1 MLKLTLLFCNYSLWT
16 QYSPAGQKC
25 PAIFLL
31 FARRQQIFSYICQKH
46 MQTFKPMLQEA
57 AHTYDLLTKLEER
70 FPDKQDMLCRKTGKK
85 WIKFSV
91 KDYVRNSHLI
101 AYALSSLGYGKGD
114 KAVTVCNNR
123 PEWNFVDM
131 GLSMAGLIH
140 VPVYPTLS
148 AEEYLYIFNHCDA
161 RIIFIGTMSQY
172 RKLEPIVQK
181 MDRPARI
188 FLMDDSD
195 SIQCMKDLYET
206 GNRVELI
213 QKPVIERIK
222 KETDTDETC
231 SIIYTSG
238 TTGTPKGVMLS
249 HHNLM
254 FNAYSHAIKQTVRP
268 DQRMLSFLPLC
279 HVYER
284 SMNYEY
290 QYIGISIYYAESL
303 GTLARDLA
311 DCRADGFCAV
321 PRVLEMMY
329 SKLEAAGKHLKGF
342 KKTVYELAWD
352 YANNYD
358 IYRKGLIYKVK
369 RNLYDRLVYSKWRE
383 NLGGHEMLIVSGG
396 SSIQAKIIRLFNAAK
411 LHIYEGYGMTE
422 ASPVIAVNNPVEG
435 INVIGTVGKP
445 LERTVLKFAEDGEI
459 LTKGPHVMQGYYK
472 DPEAT
477 RQVIDSEGFLHTG
490 DIGKLVDGQYLQ
502 ITDRKKEI
510 FKLSLGKYVAPQ
522 VIENML
528 KESQYIQNCYVVGE
542 NQKFA
547 SAIIIPDFE
556 HLRHWAEA
564 NGITTDDHA
573 QLTADPKVIELIHG
587 IVNEVNSHLAPHEN
601 IKRERV
607 VADEWTTSNG
617 LLSQTLKLKRA
628 KLQARYS
635 GIISE
640 IYK

>member
-1 MLKLTLLFCNYSLWT
+1 M
-16 QYSPAGQKC
+16 
-25 PAIFLL
+25 
-31 FARRQQIFSYICQKH
+31 
-46 MQTFKPMLQEA
+46 PMLQEV
-57 AHTYDLLTKLEER
+57 AHIYDLLTKLEER
-70 FPDKQDMLCRKTGKK
+70 FPDKQDMLCRRSGKE
-85 WIKFSV
+85 WIRFSV
-91 KDYVRNSHLI
+91 KDYVRYSNLL
-101 AYALSSLGYGKGD
+101 AYAFSSMGYGKGD
-114 KAVTVCNNR
+114 KVVTICNNR
-123 PEWNFVDM
+123 PEWNFTDM

-148 AEEYLYIFNHCDA
+148 ADEYLYIFNHSDA
-161 RIIFIGTMSQY
+161 KIIIIGTLSQY
-172 RKLEPIVQK
+172 RKIEPIVRK
-181 MDRPARI
+181 MDKPARI

-195 SIQCMKDLYET
+195 NIQCFRDLYKIGE
-206 GNRVELI
+206 RVELV
-213 QKPVIERIK
+213 QKPKIEKIK
-222 KETDTDETC
+222 AETGTDEPV

-254 FNAYSHAIKQTVRP
+254 FNAYGHAVKQTVRS
-268 DQRMLSFLPLC
+268 DQKMLSFLPLC

-342 KKTVYELAWD
+342 KKTVYGLAWD
-352 YANNYD
+352 FANNYD
-358 IYRKGLIYKVK
+358 NYNKSLIYRAK
-369 RNLYDRLVYSKWRE
+369 RNIYDRLVYSKWRE

-396 SSIQAKIIRLFNAAK
+396 SSIQAKIIRLFNAAR

-435 INVIGTVGKP
+435 INIIGTVGKP
-445 LERTVLKFAEDGEI
+445 MERTELKFAEDGEI
-459 LTKGPHVMQGYYK
+459 LTKGPHVMLGYYK
-472 DPEAT
+472 NPEAT
-477 RQVIDSEGFLHTG
+477 REVIDSDGFLHTG
-490 DIGKLVDGQYLQ
+490 DIGRLVDGKYLQ

-528 KESQYIQNCYVVGE
+528 KESPYIQNCFVIGE

-556 HLRHWAEA
+556 HLHHWAKESGLGELD
-564 NGITTDDHA
+564 NH
-573 QLTADPKVIELIHG
+573 QLAADPKAVTFLHS
-587 IVNEVNSHLAPHEN
+587 IVEQTNSKLAPHEH
-601 IKRERV
+601 IKRERIV
-607 VADEWTTSNG
+607 CDEWTPSNG

-628 KLQARYS
+628 KLTSRYS

-640 IYK
+640 IYR

>member
-1 MLKLTLLFCNYSLWT
+1 
-16 QYSPAGQKC
+16 
-25 PAIFLL
+25 
-31 FARRQQIFSYICQKH
+31 
-46 MQTFKPMLQEA
+46 MLQEV
-57 AHTYDLLTKLEER
+57 AHIYDLLTKLEER
-70 FPDKQDMLCRKTGKK
+70 FPDKQDMLCRRSGKE
-85 WIKFSV
+85 WIRFSV
-91 KDYVRNSHLI
+91 KDYVRYSNLL
-101 AYALSSLGYGKGD
+101 AYAFSSMGYGKGD
-114 KAVTVCNNR
+114 KVVTICNNR
-123 PEWNFVDM
+123 PEWNFTDM

-148 AEEYLYIFNHCDA
+148 ADEYLYIFNHSDA
-161 RIIFIGTMSQY
+161 KIIIIGTLSQY
-172 RKLEPIVQK
+172 RKIEPIVRK
-181 MDRPARI
+181 MDKPARI

-195 SIQCMKDLYET
+195 NIQCFRDLYKIGE
-206 GNRVELI
+206 RVELV
-213 QKPVIERIK
+213 QKPKIEKIK
-222 KETDTDETC
+222 AETGTDEPV

-254 FNAYSHAIKQTVRP
+254 FNAYGHAVKQTVRS
-268 DQRMLSFLPLC
+268 DQKMLSFLPLC

-342 KKTVYELAWD
+342 KKTVYGLAWD
-352 YANNYD
+352 FANNYD
-358 IYRKGLIYKVK
+358 NYNKSLIYRAK
-369 RNLYDRLVYSKWRE
+369 RNIYDRLVYSKWRE

-396 SSIQAKIIRLFNAAK
+396 SSIQAKIIRLFNAAR

-435 INVIGTVGKP
+435 INIIGTVGKP
-445 LERTVLKFAEDGEI
+445 MERTELKFAEDGEI
-459 LTKGPHVMQGYYK
+459 LTKGPHVMLGYYK
-472 DPEAT
+472 NPEAT
-477 RQVIDSEGFLHTG
+477 REVIDSDGFLHTG
-490 DIGKLVDGQYLQ
+490 DIGRLVDGKYLQ

-510 FKLSLGKYVAPQ
+510 LKLSLGKYVAPQ

-528 KESQYIQNCYVVGE
+528 KESPYIQNCFVIGE

-556 HLRHWAEA
+556 HLHHWAKE
-564 NGITTDDHA
+564 NGLGELDNH
-573 QLTADPKVIELIHG
+573 QLAADPKAVTFLHS
-587 IVNEVNSHLAPHEN
+587 IVEQTNSKLAPHEH
-601 IKRERV
+601 IKRERIV
-607 VADEWTTSNG
+607 CDEWTPSNG

-628 KLQARYS
+628 KLTSRYS

-640 IYK
+640 IYR

>member
-1 MLKLTLLFCNYSLWT
+1 
-16 QYSPAGQKC
+16 
-25 PAIFLL
+25 
-31 FARRQQIFSYICQKH
+31 
-46 MQTFKPMLQEA
+46 MLQEV

-70 FPDKQDMLCRKTGKK
+70 FPDKQDMLCHKSGKE

-91 KDYVRNSHLI
+91 KDYVRYSHLI
-101 AYALSSLGYGKGD
+101 AYALSSMGYGKGD
-114 KAVTVCNNR
+114 KAISICNNR
-123 PEWNFVDM
+123 PEWNFADI
-131 GLSMAGLIH
+131 GLNMAGLVH

-148 AEEYLYIFNHCDA
+148 AEEYLYIFNHSDA
-161 RIIFIGTMSQY
+161 RIIFIGTASQY
-172 RKLEPIVQK
+172 RKLEPIVRQ
-181 MDRPARI
+181 MEHPARI

-195 SIQCMKDLYET
+195 NVQCFRDLYQIGE
-206 GNRVELI
+206 RVELV
-213 QKPVIERIK
+213 QKPLIDRIK
-222 KETDTDETC
+222 QETGTDEIA

-249 HHNLM
+249 HHNMM
-254 FNAYSHAIKQTVRP
+254 FNAYGHAVKQTVRS
-268 DQRMLSFLPLC
+268 DQKMLSFLPLC
-279 HVYER
+279 HIYER

-303 GTLARDLA
+303 GSLARDLA
-311 DCRADGFCAV
+311 DCHADGFCAV

-329 SKLEAAGKHLKGF
+329 SKLEAAGKHLKGV
-342 KKTVYELAWD
+342 KRTIYKCAWK
-352 YANNYD
+352 YANSYDNYNKSL
-358 IYRKGLIYKVK
+358 IYRAK

-411 LHIYEGYGMTE
+411 LHIFEGYGMTE
-422 ASPVIAVNNPVEG
+422 ASPVIAVNSPAEG

-445 LERTVLKFAEDGEI
+445 MERTELKFAEDGEI
-459 LTKGPHVMQGYYK
+459 LTKGPHVMLGYYK

-477 RQVIDSEGFLHTG
+477 RMAIDSEGFLHTG
-490 DIGKLVDGQYLQ
+490 DIGRLVDGQYLQ

-522 VIENML
+522 VIENLL
-528 KESQYIQNCYVVGE
+528 KESQYIQNCFVFGE

-547 SAIIIPDFE
+547 SAIIIPDFD
-556 HLRHWAEA
+556 HLSHWAA
-564 NGITTDDHA
+564 DKGIPSQDHRELA
-573 QLTADPKVIELIHG
+573 SNPEVIALLHG
-587 IVNEVNSHLAPHEN
+587 IVDEVNSRLAPHEH

-607 VADEWTTSNG
+607 VCDEWTPANG

-628 KLQARYS
+628 KLHARYK

-640 IYK
+640 IYR

>member
-1 MLKLTLLFCNYSLWT
+1 
-16 QYSPAGQKC
+16 
-25 PAIFLL
+25 
-31 FARRQQIFSYICQKH
+31 
-46 MQTFKPMLQEA
+46 MLQEV
-57 AHTYDLLTKLEER
+57 AHIYDLLTKLEER
-70 FPDKQDMLCRKTGKK
+70 FPDKQDMLCRRSGKE
-85 WIKFSV
+85 WIRFSV
-91 KDYVRNSHLI
+91 KDYVRYSNLL
-101 AYALSSLGYGKGD
+101 AYAFSSMGYGKGD
-114 KAVTVCNNR
+114 KVVTICNNR
-123 PEWNFVDM
+123 PEWNFTDM

-148 AEEYLYIFNHCDA
+148 ADEYLYIFNHSDA
-161 RIIFIGTMSQY
+161 KIIIIGTLSQY
-172 RKLEPIVQK
+172 RKIEPIVRK
-181 MDRPARI
+181 MDKPARI

-195 SIQCMKDLYET
+195 NIQCFRDLYKIGE
-206 GNRVELI
+206 RVELV
-213 QKPVIERIK
+213 QKPKIEKIK
-222 KETDTDETC
+222 AETGTDEPV

-254 FNAYSHAIKQTVRP
+254 FNAYGHAVKQTVRS
-268 DQRMLSFLPLC
+268 DQKMLSFLPLC

-342 KKTVYELAWD
+342 KKTVYGLAWD
-352 YANNYD
+352 FANNYD
-358 IYRKGLIYKVK
+358 NYNKSLIYRAK
-369 RNLYDRLVYSKWRE
+369 RNIYDRLVYSKWRE

-396 SSIQAKIIRLFNAAK
+396 SSIQAKIIRLFNAAR

-435 INVIGTVGKP
+435 INIIGTVGKP
-445 LERTVLKFAEDGEI
+445 MERTELKFAEDGEI
-459 LTKGPHVMQGYYK
+459 LTKGPHVMLGYYK
-472 DPEAT
+472 NPEAT
-477 RQVIDSEGFLHTG
+477 REVIDSDGFLHTG
-490 DIGKLVDGQYLQ
+490 DIGRLVDGKYLQ

-528 KESQYIQNCYVVGE
+528 KESPYIQNCFVIGE

-556 HLRHWAEA
+556 HLHHWAKESGLGELD
-564 NGITTDDHA
+564 NH
-573 QLTADPKVIELIHG
+573 QLAADPKAVTFLHS
-587 IVNEVNSHLAPHEN
+587 IVEQTNSKLAPHEH
-601 IKRERV
+601 IKRERIV
-607 VADEWTTSNG
+607 CDEWTPSNG

-628 KLQARYS
+628 KLTSRYS

-640 IYK
+640 IYR